1 MDAEQP
7 AGSGE
12 NFQLFNL
19 ETMSGVTPGTRTPIM
34 QRVRLRRLGAPPD
47 ERFTWARLLW
57 TGEDDGEDAPGAP
70 ARADELLLYL
80 QVGDEPNRWQAAPLV
95 RIPAPRSLD
104 LNSVLARALA
114 DAGWQLYT
122 CGSCARWQPAAAAT
136 PDGLAVGECRWRS
149 AAPQTPPPPFA
160 LAVQS
165 HLALNCA
172 HWQPAAGSAAPL
184 PAGGAGS
191 SATVAPLPKRAELP
205 DAPSGL
211 LARLAR
217 LLRPAPPPPPEP
229 TWEQRLLERSGVGAG
244 TEPCFACQGR
254 IANLGA
260 LTVESPEG
268 DKQTYSV
275 WRCRACYTTY
285 VNNWIDRW
293 ERLDSLETE
302 EVYYRIAPSEAVEA
316 LAVIDGVV
324 GGEHPAGRHTRGEQR
339 AWFERFLA
347 GRIALSH
354 QIRQGR

>member
-7 AGSGE
+7 AAGGE

-34 QRVRLRRLGAPPD
+34 QRVRLRRLGAPPG

-57 TGEDDGEDAPGAP
+57 TGEGEEEREDRGGA
-70 ARADELLLYL
+70 ARAAELVVYL
-80 QVGDEPNRWQAAPLV
+80 QAGDEPNRWHAEPLV

-104 LNSVLARALA
+104 LNAVLAAVLA
-114 DAGWQLYT
+114 DGGWQLYT
-122 CGSCARWQPAAAAT
+122 CGACAHWQRTASAT
-136 PDGLAVGECRWRS
+136 PDGLAAGECRWRS
-149 AAPQTPPPPFA
+149 ASPQTPPPPFA
-160 LAVQS
+160 LAAQS
-165 HLALNCA
+165 HLALNCS
-172 HWQPAAGSAAPL
+172 HWQRAAEGAAAAGRSEAAPV
-184 PAGGAGS
+184 PS
-191 SATVAPLPKRAELP
+191 LPKRAEQP

-217 LLRPAPPPPPEP
+217 LLRPAAAPAPVP
-229 TWEQRLLERSGVGAG
+229 TWEQGLLERSGVGAG

-268 DKQTYSV
+268 DKQTYSL

-302 EVYYRIAPSEAVEA
+302 EAYYRIAPSEAVEA

-339 AWFERFLA
+339 AWFEHFLA
-347 GRIALSH
+347 GRAVLSH